1 MNKLLIV
8 LLSDDSNHENMAR
21 ALHALL
27 YAKQAEEAGME
38 TKLIFDG
45 GGTVWASKFAKG
57 KHFKPLY
64 EALIQKGVV
73 EGVCSFCAGAF
84 KVEDELKQL
93 ESTFLNEDSGHPNIG
108 KRAAEGWQII
118 TL

>member
-27 YAKQAEEAGME
+27 YATQAADAGME

-45 GGTVWASKFAKG
+45 GGTVWASKFAKDE
-57 KHFKPLY
+57 HLNPLY
-64 EALIQKGVV
+64 ESLIHKGVV
-73 EGVCSFCAGAF
+73 EGVCAFCAGAF

-93 ESTFLNEDSGHPNIG
+93 KSTLLNEDSGHPNIG
-108 KRAAEGWQII
+108 KRIAEGWQVI